1 MRSRRSMTVLAP
13 DARRHFVEMQFV
25 GTQAARGM
33 ASEAIASVALV
44 HASPER
50 LHNIRRDDVRG
61 AHREI
66 ECANIVEVAHAA
78 FVIVALVL
86 QHVCLAGGAKS
97 KRPSNRLRN
106 GLIAVSNGVD
116 ALVTL
121 ANDLVPILAALE
133 CELLVVLQNWS
144 GRRVLQRI

>member
-1 MRSRRSMTVLAP
+1 MRSRGPMTVLAP

-50 LHNIRRDDVRG
+50 LHDIRRDDVRSTHG
-61 AHREI
+61 EI

-86 QHVCLAGGAKS
+86 QHVCLAGGAKP

-106 GLIAVSNGVD
+106 GLVAVSDAID
-116 ALVTL
+116 ALITL
-121 ANDLVPILAALE
+121 ASD
-133 CELLVVLQNWS
+133 
-144 GRRVLQRI
+144 